1 MINPMLQIIG
11 VMLGAGVFG
20 GFVNFY
26 LSKPDDI
33 PVPSRIRSV
42 LVGTAAS
49 FLVPL
54 FLNMISSNLIDLIQG
69 GDSSKLLILLGFCLV
84 AAISSTAFIR
94 TISDRVLNEAKQAK
108 AVAQTASEQVAEV
121 QADIKPI
128 VAKETE
134 QDESVTAA
142 LAAAPST
149 DEGKILKAL
158 AAGPWVLRSQGGL
171 AKETSLDSGD
181 VARLLFAMGQ
191 QGLVGKRSTKN
202 GARWFITDEGR
213 QELVNQGAT

>member
-1 MINPMLQIIG
+1 MLQIIT
-11 VMLGAGVFG
+11 VMLGAGMFG

-33 PVPSRIRSV
+33 PAPSWIRSV
-42 LVGTAAS
+42 LVETAAS

-54 FLNMISSNLIDLIQG
+54 FLNMISSNLIDLIKG
-69 GDSSKLLILLGFCLV
+69 GDSSKLLIFLGFCLV

-134 QDESVTAA
+134 QDDSATMASSA
-142 LAAAPST
+142 GPST
-149 DEGKILKAL
+149 NEGTILKAL
-158 AAGPWVLRSQGGL
+158 AGGRWVLRSQGGL
-171 AKETSLDSGD
+171 AKDASLDSGE

-202 GARWFITDEGR
+202 GVRWFITEEGR
-213 QELVNQGAT
+213 QELVNPSTT